1 MFVNKER
8 TELATVG
15 NGLIDNGDFT
25 PTAVVEV
32 DVTGFDFSQPLGH
45 VYIGNFGLAIPTG
58 GSAFARQASEDYDD
72 IFVFGNTNLPPIPC
86 IELAMD
92 AILAPAPPEQTRIKE
107 FFIEGAIQR
116 TFGRGMTANARLKG
130 TSGESGGIPPQENE
144 VNSLLRRLGENG
156 TEGAGLKSVIVD
168 ALILDDGIK
177 FYCIDSLFKQ
187 LGQTE
192 DYFINGL
199 LQTTGDN
206 GSSGGD
212 DIDQDEDDNTITIPI
227 GTLVG
232 QRLTLATTP
241 LRIVTL
247 KFTLHR
253 DGLSGGATGT
263 LTGKIFRNSVPGNA
277 ISGADL
283 IATSTNFVNVSTLT
297 TSAVG
302 TEVVFSFTGLEETT
316 PNNDIFLGF
325 DVSGSN
331 EQLFLHT
338 ESTGTVISGGDVTV
352 ESPSGFW
359 GGNLGVDA
367 TFEMIVNQTVQ
378 NRGSSI
384 MNTVLL
390 KEQTK
395 GFGINAV
402 IVRAET
408 FGINAIINIPT
419 AGEKTKEFTIDTDI
433 FDPFSS
439 FSSESVVGP

>member
-1 MFVNKER
+1 
-8 TELATVG
+8 
-15 NGLIDNGDFT
+15 
-25 PTAVVEV
+25 
-32 DVTGFDFSQPLGH
+32 
-45 VYIGNFGLAIPTG
+45 
-58 GSAFARQASEDYDD
+58 
-72 IFVFGNTNLPPIPC
+72 
-86 IELAMD
+86 
-92 AILAPAPPEQTRIKE
+92 
-107 FFIEGAIQR
+107 
-116 TFGRGMTANARLKG
+116 MTANARLFG
-130 TSGESGGIPPQENE
+130 RSGESGGIPPQEQE
-144 VNSLLRRLGENG
+144 VDSLLRRLGENG

-177 FYCIDSLFKQ
+177 FYCMDALFKQ
-187 LGQTE
+187 LGQTK

-212 DIDQDEDDNTITIPI
+212 DIDQDEDDNVIIIPI

-247 KFTLHR
+247 KFILHR

-263 LTGKIFRNSVPGNA
+263 LTGKIFRNSVPGNV

-297 TSAVG
+297 TSVVG
-302 TEVVFSFTGLEETT
+302 TEVTFSFTGLEETT

-378 NRGSSI
+378 NRGSVI

-395 GFGINAV
+395 GFGINAI

-408 FGINAIINIPT
+408 FGINAIINVVIPV
-419 AGEKTKEFTIDTDI
+419 EKTKEFTIDTDI